1 MNNQLVSSSS
11 SSSSSFCIDST
22 PSWRY
27 DVFLSF
33 RGEDTRTNFTDHL
46 YKALVDK
53 GIHTFIDRQL
63 VRGEEISPALLQAIE
78 ESRIS
83 LVIFSKTYAASRW
96 CLDELVKIFQCRQSK
111 QQIVLPV
118 FYKVDPSHVRNQ
130 TSSFGDEFKK
140 LECKFEDNKEK
151 ILAWRSALREAAD
164 LSGHPVKEGD
174 YEATLISNI
183 VEDILVK
190 VLDGTYLDVAKYPV
204 GIQSCVQEVKDLL
217 DVDGNGRRVVG
228 IWGTS
233 GIGKT
238 TIAKAVYNAIA
249 HKFEGSCF
257 LGDVRES
264 STSREGLIQLQK
276 TLLSEILRGTEWAI
290 VNVHQGINL
299 IKNRLRQKKILLI
312 LDDVDQLEQLT
323 NWVDVDCFGEGSRV
337 IITTKDRSLLDFY
350 GGQWIYEVQKLEDDK
365 ALELF
370 SWNAFERNKPPDDYL
385 SLARCAIAYAQGLPL
400 ALNIIGS
407 HLRNKSIDRWQ
418 AILDG
423 YDSYEGEPYR
433 GIQRILRKSY
443 DALDFALQQVF
454 LDIACFFKGE
464 HECYVLEI
472 LRSSK
477 LYVPQHCLDVLVEK
491 AIISIHNKKI
501 WMHDLLEQMGKRI
514 VCEESPTEPRKRSRL
529 WHHEDVR
536 NVLIDCK
543 GTKKIRGIVVH
554 LPEPDVIPLNA
565 KSFSKMENLEF
576 FINHNAHFS
585 GRVDY
590 LPNSLRLIEFGGR
603 SNIDQRH
610 TYVPSNFHPRDLV
623 CFDRR
628 HTYVLNLPSNF
639 NPRHLVKFDVSY
651 SGIRQLKEF
660 KNLAK
665 LTWMNL
671 SGCEFLEK
679 FPDLS
684 GSPNIKHLNLSGCKN
699 LVEVDDSVGFL
710 DKLVTLDL
718 SWCSNLTR
726 FATRLGLRSLDQLKL
741 YRCTR
746 LERFPEIEKDKM
758 ESLRSLNIG
767 RSGIRELPSSIAYL
781 TGLTHL
787 VANGCELQNVPDL
800 SGSPNI
806 RLLDL
811 RGCTSLVEV
820 HDSVGFLDK
829 LQILLLN
836 GCSKLTR
843 FATRLG
849 SRSLRGLYL
858 KGCRR
863 LESLSESDFLAP
875 LDCLSELTS
884 LDMSRNNFVSLPDC
898 ISKAVN
904 LKTLYL
910 KDCKRLREIPVLP
923 PKLKELYLDDCT
935 SLEKIPKLPPRLKC
949 LNLCNCF
956 GLSGDEVA
964 KFENNL
970 LNEEILPHSDFLA
983 PLDCWF
989 GLTSLDLSR
998 NNFVSLPDCIS
1009 KVVNLETLYL
1019 KDCKRLREIPVLPP
1033 KLKELYLDDCTSLE
1047 KIPKLPPSL
1056 ENLSLCNCFGLS
1068 GDEVAKLENNLL
1080 NEEILPRSQLYIHY
1094 PGNEVPKWFS
1104 YTSNHPTTIQP
1115 LPEYEWDEY
1124 DRKERYVG
1132 GSEFRFEI
1140 PLKLQVGETLLGL
1153 ALSFVLEPSTYYSDS
1168 VEYLD
1173 AVKYYFNGKKTFEP
1187 RLYYDYYKAAH
1198 VGLALVGLGEQ
1209 DRQGDICQVVFRF
1222 RNGFPIESCGVHY
1235 LTSSL
1240 GKRPRPRGSSDVVD
1254 DEDDHPKRRQI
1265 DPNVPIDI
1273 EEDEEQEQPS
1283 ASDDPQFLIY

>member
-1 MNNQLVSSSS
+1 MNNQLVFSSSSS

-27 DVFLSF
+27 EVFLSF
-33 RGEDTRTNFTDHL
+33 RGEDTRTTFTDHL

-53 GIHTFIDRQL
+53 GIPTFIDRQL

-83 LVIFSKTYAASRW
+83 LVIFSRTYAASRW

-204 GIQSCVQEVKDLL
+204 GIQSCVREVKDLL
-217 DVDGNGRRVVG
+217 GVDGNGRRVVG

-276 TLLSEILRGTEWAI
+276 TFLSEILRGTEWEI
-290 VNVHQGINL
+290 VNVHQGISL

-312 LDDVDQLEQLT
+312 LDDVDQLEQLK

-400 ALNIIGS
+400 ALNLIGS
-407 HLRNKSIDRWQ
+407 YLRKKSIGRWQ
-418 AILDG
+418 AVLDS
-423 YDSYEGEPYR
+423 YDSYEGEPYK

-443 DALDFALQQVF
+443 DALDYALQQVF

-543 GTKKIRGIVVH
+543 GTKKIRGIVVN
-554 LPEPDVIPLNA
+554 LPEPDVIPLNE
-565 KSFSKMENLEF
+565 KSFWKMENLEF
-576 FINHNAHFS
+576 FINRNAHFS
-585 GRVDY
+585 GCVNY

-639 NPRHLVKFDVSY
+639 YPRHLVKFDVSF

-660 KNLAK
+660 KIGKSGIRELPSSIAYLTGLAD
-665 LTWMNL
+665 LVAN
-671 SGCEFLEK
+671 GCELQNV
-679 FPDLS
+679 PDLS
-684 GSPNIKHLNLSGCKN
+684 GSPNIRMLDLRDCTSLVEVHDSVGFLDKLHKLDLSGCSKLTRFPTRLGSRSLYYLSLEGCRRLERFPEIEN
-699 LVEVDDSVGFL
+699 DKMKSLMRLEIGKSGIKELPSSIAYLTGLADLVANGCELQNVPDLSESPNISVLDLRDCTSLVEVDDSVGFL
-710 DKLVTLDL
+710 DKRQELHLDG
-718 SWCSNLTR
+718 CSKLTR
-726 FATRLGLRSLDQLKL
+726 FATRLESRSL
-741 YRCTR
+741 RH
-746 LERFPEIEKDKM
+746 
-758 ESLRSLNIG
+758 LNIG

-781 TGLTHL
+781 TGLQTL
-787 VANGCELQNVPDL
+787 KASGCELQNIQLLPFGKKVKFDEVSSCSTNL
-800 SGSPNI
+800 RMS
-806 RLLDL
+806 LDL
-811 RGCTSLVEV
+811 ELEGC
-820 HDSVGFLDK
+820 
-829 LQILLLN
+829 N
-836 GCSKLTR
+836 
-843 FATRLG
+843 
-849 SRSLRGLYL
+849 
-858 KGCRR
+858 
-863 LESLSESDFLAP
+863 LSESDFL
-875 LDCLSELTS
+875 
-884 LDMSRNNFVSLPDC
+884 V
-898 ISKAVN
+898 
-904 LKTLYL
+904 
-910 KDCKRLREIPVLP
+910 
-923 PKLKELYLDDCT
+923 
-935 SLEKIPKLPPRLKC
+935 
-949 LNLCNCF
+949 
-956 GLSGDEVA
+956 
-964 KFENNL
+964 
-970 LNEEILPHSDFLA
+970 
-983 PLDCWF
+983 PLDCWSA
-989 GLTSLDLSR
+989 LTSLDLSR

-1009 KVVNLETLYL
+1009 KVVNLETLIL
-1019 KDCKRLREIPVLPP
+1019 KDCKRLWEIPVLPP
-1033 KLKELYLDDCTSLE
+1033 KLEGLYLDDCTSLE
-1047 KIPKLPPSL
+1047 KIPKLPPRL
-1056 ENLSLCNCFGLS
+1056 KHLKLCNCFGLS

-1080 NEEILPRSQLYIHY
+1080 NEKIYPRSELGIIY
-1094 PGNEVPKWFS
+1094 PGNEVPKWFT
-1104 YTSNHPTTIQP
+1104 YTSNHPTTV
-1115 LPEYEWDEY
+1115 LSFDEWDGS
-1124 DRKERYVG
+1124 D
-1132 GSEFRFEI
+1132 SEFRFEI
-1140 PLKLQVGETLLGL
+1140 PLKLQVGETLVGL
-1153 ALSFVLEPSTYYSDS
+1153 ALSFVLEQPYCSDEDDDDDWE
-1168 VEYLD
+1168 VGFD
-1173 AVKYYFNGKKTFEP
+1173 VCIFINGEKFRP
-1187 RLYYDYYKAAH
+1187 YIPYKHNIQATH
-1198 VGLALVGLGEQ
+1198 VLLWLVDLWEQ
-1209 DRQGDICQVVFRF
+1209 EQQGDICQVVIPFH
-1222 RNGFPIESCGVHY
+1222 NGSPIKSCGVHC
-1235 LTSSL
+1235 LLRNQDELLHLSLRPTSSV
-1240 GKRPRPRGSSDVVD
+1240 GKRPRPRGSSDIVD
-1254 DEDDHPKRRQI
+1254 DEYDQQKQWLSSSSEPAEDHPKRRQI